1 MPGQTPSFSGFSAR
15 LGLSLR
21 PNATLLGFSPTLN
34 YSIYE
39 FMEIAKRI
47 TQQGDR
53 VTLSLTSWGR
63 LGEAMAEFDGHNVF
77 VAGGIPGEKVVAEVV
92 KVHRK
97 YVSAKVV
104 AVLEASPDR
113 VEPPCPYYDECTGC
127 QWQHLS
133 YDAQLKTKREKVT
146 GALQRVG
153 DFANPPVSE
162 VKPSPNEY
170 GYRNHARFTINR
182 EGALGYVNRETR
194 QFVRI
199 DKCLLMHDGVNKLL
213 EELQDNCGETTQLSI
228 RASKYSGDFLVQP
241 YMVHPDIRVTTGQK
255 KYTESVDGHEFLVS
269 SPSFFQ
275 VNVDQA
281 AAAAGIV
288 RDRLHLTQDDVL
300 LDAYTGVGT
309 FAILLASSVKQVIAV
324 EESSAAVA
332 DAKQNAGGL
341 PNLEFVLGRTEDVLR
356 RLCVTPAVVV
366 LDPPRSGCQPRALES
381 LIEMAPSRVAY
392 VSCDAETLGRDL
404 KILCAGGYRL
414 DEVAPLDMFPQT
426 HHVECVALLSRGE
439 QPNEPMAGTITSRAP
454 EPTLETEPESADPP
468 ITLASASPRRR
479 ELMDI
484 LGLEFAVMPADLA
497 EEPIP
502 GETPVDMVRRL
513 SAEKAL
519 AVAATVQTGLV
530 IGADS
535 TVAFEGQAVGKP
547 VDDDDA
553 RRMLHQLS
561 GTTHH
566 VSTGITVVDAASGRA
581 ISDAMTSEITLRH
594 LSDQEI
600 DASIASGVPRDK
612 AGAYAVQDT
621 ELRPAADWQGCYN
634 NIVGLPICRL
644 LEMLQ
649 ELGYQMPDGW
659 AVPDE
664 IACGEDCPT
673 FINAGQEEKAP

>member
-1 MPGQTPSFSGFSAR
+1 
-15 LGLSLR
+15 
-21 PNATLLGFSPTLN
+21 
-34 YSIYE
+34 
-39 FMEIAKRI
+39 MEIAERI

-53 VTLSLTSWGR
+53 VTLTLTSWGR
-63 LGEAMAEFDGHNVF
+63 LGEAMADFDGYNVF
-77 VAGGIPGEKVVAEVV
+77 VAGGIPGERVVAEVV

-104 AVLEASPDR
+104 DVLEASPNR
-113 VEPPCPYYDECTGC
+113 VEPPCPYYGECTGC

-133 YDAQLKTKREKVT
+133 YDAQLKTKHEKVT
-146 GALQRVG
+146 DALQRVG
-153 DFANPPVSE
+153 ELADPPVSE
-162 VKPSPNEY
+162 VRPSPDQL

-182 EGALGYVNRETR
+182 DGALGFINRETR

-199 DKCLLMHDGVNKLL
+199 DKCLLMHQGVNDLL
-213 EELQDNCGETTQLSI
+213 EELQDHCGETTQLSI
-228 RASKYSGDFLVQP
+228 RAGKYSGDFLIQP
-241 YMVHPDIRVTTGQK
+241 YLVHPEIGVLTGQK
-255 KYTESVDGHEFLVS
+255 RYTESVAGQDFLVS

-275 VNVDQA
+275 VNVEQA
-281 AAAAGIV
+281 AAAADVV
-288 RDRLHLTQDDVL
+288 RDRLHLTAADVL

-309 FAILLASSVKQVIAV
+309 FAILLAPSVKRVIAV

-332 DAKQNAGGL
+332 DAKQNAGDL
-341 PNLEFVLGRTEDVLR
+341 QNLEFVLGRTEDVLR
-356 RLCVTPAVVV
+356 NLPVKPDVVV

-404 KILCAGGYRL
+404 KILCQGGYRL

-439 QPNEPMAGTITSRAP
+439 SSSQPAP
-454 EPTLETEPESADPP
+454 ASL
-468 ITLASASPRRR
+468 TLASASPRRR
-479 ELMDI
+479 ELMNL
-484 LGLEFAVMPADLA
+484 LGLEFTITPADLD
-497 EEPIP
+497 EDSLP
-502 GETPVDMVRRL
+502 GESPVEMVERL
-513 SAEKAL
+513 SRQKAL
-519 AVAATVQTGLV
+519 AVAAGMESGLV

-535 TVAFEGQAVGKP
+535 TVVFEVQAVGKP

-553 RRMLHQLS
+553 RRMLRMLS

-566 VSTGITVVDAASGRA
+566 VSTGITVVDAASGQ
-581 ISDAMTSEITLRH
+581 ILSDAMTSQISLRY
-594 LSDQEI
+594 LTDQEI

-621 ELRPAADWQGCYN
+621 DLRPAADWEGCYN

-649 ELGYQMPDGW
+649 ELGYQLPDGW
-659 AVPDE
+659 TVSDAV
-664 IACGEDCPT
+664 ACGDDCPT
-673 FINAGQEEKAP
+673 VSAQLQKGSP

>member
-1 MPGQTPSFSGFSAR
+1 
-15 LGLSLR
+15 
-21 PNATLLGFSPTLN
+21 
-34 YSIYE
+34 
-39 FMEIAKRI
+39 MEIAERI

-53 VTLSLTSWGR
+53 VTLTLTSWGR
-63 LGEAMAEFDGHNVF
+63 LGEAMADFDGYNVF
-77 VAGGIPGEKVVAEVV
+77 VAGGIPGERVVAEVV

-104 AVLEASPDR
+104 DVLEASPDR
-113 VEPPCPYYDECTGC
+113 VEPPCPYYGECTGC

-133 YDAQLKTKREKVT
+133 YDAQLKTKHEKVT
-146 GALQRVG
+146 DALQRVG
-153 DFANPPVSE
+153 ELADPPVSE
-162 VKPSPNEY
+162 VRPSPDQL

-182 EGALGYVNRETR
+182 DGALGFINRETR

-199 DKCLLMHDGVNKLL
+199 DKCLLMHQGVNDLL
-213 EELQDNCGETTQLSI
+213 EELQDHCGETTQLSI
-228 RASKYSGDFLVQP
+228 RAGKYSGDFLIQP
-241 YMVHPDIRVTTGQK
+241 YLVHPEIGVLTGQK
-255 KYTESVDGHEFLVS
+255 RYTESVAGQDFLVS

-275 VNVDQA
+275 VNVEQA
-281 AAAAGIV
+281 AAAADVV
-288 RDRLHLTQDDVL
+288 RDRLHLTAADVL

-309 FAILLASSVKQVIAV
+309 FAILLAPSVKRVIAV

-332 DAKQNAGGL
+332 DAKQNAGDL
-341 PNLEFVLGRTEDVLR
+341 QNLEFVLGRTEDVLR
-356 RLCVTPAVVV
+356 NLPVKPDVVV

-404 KILCAGGYRL
+404 KILCQSGYRL

-439 QPNEPMAGTITSRAP
+439 SSSQPAP
-454 EPTLETEPESADPP
+454 ASL
-468 ITLASASPRRR
+468 TLASASPRRR
-479 ELMDI
+479 ELMNL
-484 LGLEFAVMPADLA
+484 LGLEFTITPADLD
-497 EEPIP
+497 EDSLP
-502 GETPVDMVRRL
+502 GESPVEMVERL
-513 SAEKAL
+513 SRQKAL
-519 AVAATVQTGLV
+519 AVAAGMESGLV

-535 TVAFEGQAVGKP
+535 TVVFEVQAVGKP

-553 RRMLHQLS
+553 RRMLRMLS

-566 VSTGITVVDAASGRA
+566 VSTGITVVDAASGQ
-581 ISDAMTSEITLRH
+581 ILSDAMTSQISLRY
-594 LSDQEI
+594 LTDQEI

-621 ELRPAADWQGCYN
+621 DLRPAADWEGCYN

-649 ELGYQMPDGW
+649 ELGYQLPDGW
-659 AVPDE
+659 TVPDAV
-664 IACGEDCPT
+664 ACGDDCPT
-673 FINAGQEEKAP
+673 VSAQLQKGSP

>member
-1 MPGQTPSFSGFSAR
+1 
-15 LGLSLR
+15 
-21 PNATLLGFSPTLN
+21 
-34 YSIYE
+34 
-39 FMEIAKRI
+39 MEIAERI

-53 VTLSLTSWGR
+53 VTLTLTSWGR
-63 LGEAMAEFDGHNVF
+63 LGEAMADFDGHNVF
-77 VAGGIPGEKVVAEVV
+77 VAGGIPGERVVAEVV

-104 AVLEASPDR
+104 DVLEASPDR
-113 VEPPCPYYDECTGC
+113 VEPPCPYYGECTGC

-133 YDAQLKTKREKVT
+133 YDAQLKTKHEKVT
-146 GALQRVG
+146 DALQRVG
-153 DFANPPVSE
+153 ELADPPVSE
-162 VKPSPNEY
+162 VRPSPDQL

-182 EGALGYVNRETR
+182 DGALGFINRETR

-199 DKCLLMHDGVNKLL
+199 DKCLLMHQGVNDLL
-213 EELQDNCGETTQLSI
+213 EELQDHCGETTQLSI
-228 RASKYSGDFLVQP
+228 RAGKYTGYFLIQP
-241 YMVHPDIRVTTGQK
+241 YLVHPEIGVLTGQK
-255 KYTESVDGHEFLVS
+255 RYTESVAGQDFLVS

-275 VNVDQA
+275 VNVEQA
-281 AAAAGIV
+281 AAAADVV
-288 RDRLHLTQDDVL
+288 RDRLHLTAADVL

-309 FAILLASSVKQVIAV
+309 FAILLAPSVKRVIAV

-332 DAKQNAGGL
+332 DAKQNAGDL
-341 PNLEFVLGRTEDVLR
+341 QNLEFVLGRTEDVLR
-356 RLCVTPAVVV
+356 NLPVKPDVVV

-404 KILCAGGYRL
+404 KILCQGGYRL

-439 QPNEPMAGTITSRAP
+439 SSSQPAP
-454 EPTLETEPESADPP
+454 ASL
-468 ITLASASPRRR
+468 TLASASPRRR
-479 ELMDI
+479 ELMNL
-484 LGLEFAVMPADLA
+484 LGLEFTITPADLD
-497 EEPIP
+497 EDSLP
-502 GETPVDMVRRL
+502 GESPVEMVERL
-513 SAEKAL
+513 SRQKAL
-519 AVAATVQTGLV
+519 AVAAGMESGLV

-535 TVAFEGQAVGKP
+535 TVVFEVQAVGKP

-553 RRMLHQLS
+553 RRMLRMLS

-566 VSTGITVVDAASGRA
+566 VSTGITVVDAASGQ
-581 ISDAMTSEITLRH
+581 ILSDAMTSQISLRY
-594 LSDQEI
+594 LTDQEI

-621 ELRPAADWQGCYN
+621 DLRPAADWEGCYN

-649 ELGYQMPDGW
+649 ELGYQLPDGW
-659 AVPDE
+659 TVPDAV
-664 IACGEDCPT
+664 ACGDDCPT
-673 FINAGQEEKAP
+673 VSAQLQKGSP

>member
-1 MPGQTPSFSGFSAR
+1 
-15 LGLSLR
+15 
-21 PNATLLGFSPTLN
+21 
-34 YSIYE
+34 
-39 FMEIAKRI
+39 MEIAERI

-53 VTLSLTSWGR
+53 VTLTLTSWGR
-63 LGEAMAEFDGHNVF
+63 LGEAMADFDGYNVF
-77 VAGGIPGEKVVAEVV
+77 VAGGIPGERVVAEVV

-104 AVLEASPDR
+104 DVLEASPDR
-113 VEPPCPYYDECTGC
+113 VEPPCPYYGECTGC

-133 YDAQLKTKREKVT
+133 YDAQLKTKHEKVT
-146 GALQRVG
+146 DALQRVG
-153 DFANPPVSE
+153 ELADPPVSE
-162 VKPSPNEY
+162 VRPSPDQL

-182 EGALGYVNRETR
+182 DGALGFINRETR

-199 DKCLLMHDGVNKLL
+199 DKCLLMHQGVNDLL
-213 EELQDNCGETTQLSI
+213 EELQDHCGETTQLSI
-228 RASKYSGDFLVQP
+228 RAGKYSGDFLIQP
-241 YMVHPDIRVTTGQK
+241 YLVHPEIGVLTGQK
-255 KYTESVDGHEFLVS
+255 RYTESVAGQDFLVS

-275 VNVDQA
+275 VNVEQA
-281 AAAAGIV
+281 AAAADVV
-288 RDRLHLTQDDVL
+288 RDRLHLTAADVL

-309 FAILLASSVKQVIAV
+309 FAILLAPSVKRVIAV

-332 DAKQNAGGL
+332 DAKQNAGDL
-341 PNLEFVLGRTEDVLR
+341 QNLEFVLGRTEDVLR
-356 RLCVTPAVVV
+356 NLPVKPDVVV

-404 KILCAGGYRL
+404 KILCRGGYRL

-439 QPNEPMAGTITSRAP
+439 SSSQPAP
-454 EPTLETEPESADPP
+454 ASL
-468 ITLASASPRRR
+468 TLASASPRRR
-479 ELMDI
+479 ELMNL
-484 LGLEFAVMPADLA
+484 LGLEFTITPADLD
-497 EEPIP
+497 EDSLP
-502 GETPVDMVRRL
+502 GESPVEMVERL
-513 SAEKAL
+513 SRQKAL
-519 AVAATVQTGLV
+519 AVAAGMESGLV

-535 TVAFEGQAVGKP
+535 TVVFEVQAVGKP

-553 RRMLHQLS
+553 RRMLRMLS

-566 VSTGITVVDAASGRA
+566 VSTGITVVDAASGQ
-581 ISDAMTSEITLRH
+581 ILSDAMTSQISLRY
-594 LSDQEI
+594 LTDQEI

-621 ELRPAADWQGCYN
+621 DLRPAADWEGCYN

-649 ELGYQMPDGW
+649 ELGYQLPDGW
-659 AVPDE
+659 TVPDAV
-664 IACGEDCPT
+664 ACGDDCPT
-673 FINAGQEEKAP
+673 VSAQLQKGSP

>member
-1 MPGQTPSFSGFSAR
+1 
-15 LGLSLR
+15 
-21 PNATLLGFSPTLN
+21 
-34 YSIYE
+34 
-39 FMEIAKRI
+39 MEIAERI

-63 LGEAMAEFDGHNVF
+63 LGEAMADFEGHNVF
-77 VAGGIPGEKVVAEVV
+77 VAGGIPGERVVAEVV

-104 AVLEASPDR
+104 EVLEASPDR
-113 VEPPCPYYDECTGC
+113 VEPPCPYFGECTGC

-133 YDAQLKTKREKVT
+133 YDAQLKTKRGKVT
-146 GALQRVG
+146 DALRRVG
-153 DFANPPVSE
+153 DFADPPVSE
-162 VKPSPNEY
+162 VRPSPDQY

-182 EGALGYVNRETR
+182 EGALGFVNRETR

-199 DKCLLMHDGVNKLL
+199 DKCLLMHDGVNTLL
-213 EELQDNCGETTQLSI
+213 EDLQDNCGETTQLSI
-228 RASKYSGDFLVQP
+228 RAGKYSGDFLIQP
-241 YMVHPDIRVTTGQK
+241 YMVHPGISVTTGQK
-255 KYTESVDGHEFLVS
+255 RYTESVDGHDFLVS

-281 AAAAGIV
+281 AAAAEVV
-288 RDRLHLTQDDVL
+288 RDRLQLGPEDVL

-309 FAILLASSVKQVIAV
+309 FAILLAPSVKRVIAI

-332 DAKQNAGGL
+332 DAKQNAGESQ
-341 PNLEFVLGRTEDVLR
+341 NIEFVLGRTEDVLR
-356 RLCVTPAVVV
+356 NLPVKPDVVV
-366 LDPPRSGCQPRALES
+366 LDPPRAGCQPRALES

-404 KILCAGGYRL
+404 KILCAGGYQL

-439 QPNEPMAGTITSRAP
+439 STSK
-454 EPTLETEPESADPP
+454 PP
-468 ITLASASPRRR
+468 SPRLTLASASPRRR
-479 ELMDI
+479 ELMDT
-484 LGLEFAVMPADLA
+484 LGLEFTITPADLP

-502 GETPVDMVRRL
+502 GESPVEMVRRL
-513 SAEKAL
+513 SLEKAQ
-519 AVAATVQTGLV
+519 AVAANMDSGLV

-535 TVAFEGQAVGKP
+535 TVVFEGQAVGKP

-553 RRMLHQLS
+553 RRMLRQLS

-566 VSTGITVVDAASGRA
+566 VSTGITVVDAASGRFL
-581 ISDAMTSEITLRH
+581 SDAMTSQITLRE
-594 LSDQEI
+594 LSEQEI
-600 DASIASGVPRDK
+600 EASIASGVPRDK

-621 ELRPAADWQGCYN
+621 ELRPASDWEGCYN

-644 LEMLQ
+644 IEMLQ
-649 ELGYQMPDGW
+649 ELGYELPVGW
-659 AVPDE
+659 KAPSDV
-664 IACGEDCPT
+664 ACGYDCPT
-673 FINAGQEEKAP
+673 IAASREENTP

>member
-1 MPGQTPSFSGFSAR
+1 
-15 LGLSLR
+15 
-21 PNATLLGFSPTLN
+21 
-34 YSIYE
+34 
-39 FMEIAKRI
+39 MEIAERI
-47 TQQGDR
+47 TQPGDR

-63 LGEAMAEFDGHNVF
+63 LGEAMADFDGHNVF

-104 AVLEASPDR
+104 GVLEASADR
-113 VEPPCPYYDECTGC
+113 VEPPCPYYGECTGC

-146 GALQRVG
+146 DALQRVG
-153 DFANPPVSE
+153 DLADPPVSE
-162 VKPSPNEY
+162 VKPSPDQY

-182 EGALGYVNRETR
+182 DGALGFVNRETR

-199 DKCLLMHDGVNKLL
+199 DKCMLMHEGVNNLL
-213 EELQDNCGETTQLSI
+213 EELQDHCGETTQLSI
-228 RASKYSGDFLVQP
+228 RAGKYSGDFLIQP
-241 YMVHPDIRVTTGQK
+241 YLVHPEIGVTTGQK
-255 KYTESVDGHEFLVS
+255 KYTESVDGQNFLVS

-281 AAAAGIV
+281 AAAADVV
-288 RDRLHLTQDDVL
+288 RDRLKLGPEDVL

-309 FAILLASSVKQVIAV
+309 FAILLAPHVKQVIAV

-332 DAKQNAGGL
+332 DAKQNAADL
-341 PNLEFVLGRTEDVLR
+341 QNIEFVLGRTEDVLR
-356 RLCVTPAVVV
+356 KLQVTPDVVV

-381 LIEMAPSRVAY
+381 LIAMAPSRVAY

-426 HHVECVALLSRGE
+426 HHVECVALLSLGE
-439 QPNEPMAGTITSRAP
+439 PS
-454 EPTLETEPESADPP
+454 DKPP
-468 ITLASASPRRR
+468 SPRLTLASASPRRR

-484 LGLEFAVMPADLA
+484 LGLEFTVTPADML

-502 GETPVDMVRRL
+502 GESPVDMVRRL
-513 SAEKAL
+513 SLEKAQ
-519 AVAATVQTGLV
+519 AVAANMESGLV
-530 IGADS
+530 VGADS
-535 TVAFEGQAVGKP
+535 TVVFEGQAVGKP

-553 RRMLHQLS
+553 RRMLRQLS

-566 VSTGITVVDAASGRA
+566 VSTGITVIDAASGKTL
-581 ISDAMTSEITLRH
+581 SDAMTSQITLRE
-594 LSDQEI
+594 LSEQEI
-600 DASIASGVPRDK
+600 EASIASGVPRDK

-621 ELRPAADWQGCYN
+621 ELRPASDWEGCYN
-634 NIVGLPICRL
+634 NIVGLPVCRL
-644 LEMLQ
+644 VEMLQ
-649 ELGYQMPDGW
+649 ELGYQMPMGW
-659 AVPDE
+659 KVPDE
-664 IACGEDCPT
+664 IACGDDCPT
-673 FINAGQEEKAP
+673 IAASQGENTL

>member
-1 MPGQTPSFSGFSAR
+1 
-15 LGLSLR
+15 
-21 PNATLLGFSPTLN
+21 
-34 YSIYE
+34 
-39 FMEIAKRI
+39 MEIAERI

-53 VTLSLTSWGR
+53 VTLTLTSWGR
-63 LGEAMAEFDGHNVF
+63 LGEAMADFDGYNVF
-77 VAGGIPGEKVVAEVV
+77 VAGGIPGERVVAEVV

-104 AVLEASPDR
+104 DVLEASPDR
-113 VEPPCPYYDECTGC
+113 VEPPCPYYGECTGC

-133 YDAQLKTKREKVT
+133 YDAQLKTKHEKVT
-146 GALQRVG
+146 DALQRVG
-153 DFANPPVSE
+153 ELADPPVSE
-162 VKPSPNEY
+162 VRPSPDQL

-182 EGALGYVNRETR
+182 DGALGFINRETR

-199 DKCLLMHDGVNKLL
+199 DKCLLMHQGVNDLL
-213 EELQDNCGETTQLSI
+213 EELQDHCGETTQLSI
-228 RASKYSGDFLVQP
+228 RAGKYSGDFLIQP
-241 YMVHPDIRVTTGQK
+241 YLVHPEIGVLTGQK
-255 KYTESVDGHEFLVS
+255 RYTESVAGQDFLVS

-275 VNVDQA
+275 VNVEQA
-281 AAAAGIV
+281 AAAADVV
-288 RDRLHLTQDDVL
+288 RDRLHLTAADVL

-309 FAILLASSVKQVIAV
+309 FAILLAPSVKRVIAV

-332 DAKQNAGGL
+332 DAKQNAGDL
-341 PNLEFVLGRTEDVLR
+341 QNLEFVLGRTEDVLR
-356 RLCVTPAVVV
+356 NLPVKPDVVV

-404 KILCAGGYRL
+404 KILCQGGYRL

-439 QPNEPMAGTITSRAP
+439 SSSQPAP
-454 EPTLETEPESADPP
+454 ASL
-468 ITLASASPRRR
+468 TLASASPRRR
-479 ELMDI
+479 ELMNL
-484 LGLEFAVMPADLA
+484 LGLEFTITPADLD
-497 EEPIP
+497 EDSLP
-502 GETPVDMVRRL
+502 GESPVQMVERL
-513 SAEKAL
+513 SRQKAL
-519 AVAATVQTGLV
+519 AVAAGMESGLV

-535 TVAFEGQAVGKP
+535 TVVFEVQAVGKP

-553 RRMLHQLS
+553 RRMLRMLS

-566 VSTGITVVDAASGRA
+566 VSTGITVVDAASGQ
-581 ISDAMTSEITLRH
+581 ILSDAMTSQISLRY
-594 LSDQEI
+594 LTDQEI

-621 ELRPAADWQGCYN
+621 DLRPAADWEGCYN

-649 ELGYQMPDGW
+649 ELGYQLPDGW
-659 AVPDE
+659 TVPDAV
-664 IACGEDCPT
+664 ACGDDCPT
-673 FINAGQEEKAP
+673 VSAQLQKGSP

>member
-1 MPGQTPSFSGFSAR
+1 
-15 LGLSLR
+15 
-21 PNATLLGFSPTLN
+21 
-34 YSIYE
+34 
-39 FMEIAKRI
+39 MEIAERI

-53 VTLSLTSWGR
+53 VTLTLTSWGR
-63 LGEAMAEFDGHNVF
+63 LGEAMADFDGYNVF
-77 VAGGIPGEKVVAEVV
+77 VAGGIPGERVVAEVV

-104 AVLEASPDR
+104 DVLEASPDR
-113 VEPPCPYYDECTGC
+113 VEPPCPYYVECTGC

-133 YDAQLKTKREKVT
+133 YDAQLKTKHEKVT
-146 GALQRVG
+146 DALQRVG
-153 DFANPPVSE
+153 ELADPPVSE
-162 VKPSPNEY
+162 VRPSPDQL

-182 EGALGYVNRETR
+182 DGALGFINRETR

-199 DKCLLMHDGVNKLL
+199 DKCLLMHQGVNDLL
-213 EELQDNCGETTQLSI
+213 EELQDHCGETTQLSI
-228 RASKYSGDFLVQP
+228 RAGKYSGDFLIQP
-241 YMVHPDIRVTTGQK
+241 YLVHPEIGVLTGQK
-255 KYTESVDGHEFLVS
+255 RYTESVAGQDFLVS

-275 VNVDQA
+275 VNVEQA
-281 AAAAGIV
+281 AAAADVV
-288 RDRLHLTQDDVL
+288 RDRLHLTAADVL

-309 FAILLASSVKQVIAV
+309 FAILLAPSVKRVIAV

-332 DAKQNAGGL
+332 DAKQNAGDL
-341 PNLEFVLGRTEDVLR
+341 QNLEFVLGRTEDVLR
-356 RLCVTPAVVV
+356 NLPVKPDVVV

-404 KILCAGGYRL
+404 KILCRGGYRL

-439 QPNEPMAGTITSRAP
+439 SSSQPAP
-454 EPTLETEPESADPP
+454 ASL
-468 ITLASASPRRR
+468 TLASASPRRR
-479 ELMDI
+479 ELMDL
-484 LGLEFAVMPADLA
+484 LGLEFTITPADLD
-497 EEPIP
+497 ENSLP
-502 GETPVDMVRRL
+502 GESPVEMVERL
-513 SAEKAL
+513 SRQKAL
-519 AVAATVQTGLV
+519 AVAAGMESGLV

-535 TVAFEGQAVGKP
+535 TVVFEVQAVGKP

-553 RRMLHQLS
+553 RRMLRMLS

-566 VSTGITVVDAASGRA
+566 VSTGITGVDAASGQ
-581 ISDAMTSEITLRH
+581 ILSDAMTSQISLRY
-594 LSDQEI
+594 LTDQEI

-621 ELRPAADWQGCYN
+621 DLRPAADWEGCYN

-649 ELGYQMPDGW
+649 ELGYQLPDGW
-659 AVPDE
+659 TVPDAV
-664 IACGEDCPT
+664 ACGDDCPT
-673 FINAGQEEKAP
+673 VSAQLQKGSP

>member
-1 MPGQTPSFSGFSAR
+1 
-15 LGLSLR
+15 
-21 PNATLLGFSPTLN
+21 
-34 YSIYE
+34 
-39 FMEIAKRI
+39 MEIAERI

-53 VTLSLTSWGR
+53 VTLTLTSWGR
-63 LGEAMAEFDGHNVF
+63 LGEAMADFDGYNVF
-77 VAGGIPGEKVVAEVV
+77 VAGGIPGERVVAEVV

-104 AVLEASPDR
+104 DVLEASPDR
-113 VEPPCPYYDECTGC
+113 AEPPCPYYGECTGC

-146 GALQRVG
+146 DALQRVG
-153 DFANPPVSE
+153 DLADPPVSE
-162 VKPSPNEY
+162 VRPSPDQL

-182 EGALGYVNRETR
+182 DGALGFINRETR

-199 DKCLLMHDGVNKLL
+199 DKCLLMHQGVNDLL
-213 EELQDNCGETTQLSI
+213 EELQDHCGETTQLSI
-228 RASKYSGDFLVQP
+228 RAGKYSGDFLIQP
-241 YMVHPDIRVTTGQK
+241 YLVHPEIGVLTGQK
-255 KYTESVDGHEFLVS
+255 RYTESVAGQDFLVS

-275 VNVDQA
+275 VNVEQA
-281 AAAAGIV
+281 AAAADVV
-288 RDRLHLTQDDVL
+288 RDRLHLTAADVL

-309 FAILLASSVKQVIAV
+309 FAILLAPSVKRVIAV

-332 DAKQNAGGL
+332 DAKQNAGDL
-341 PNLEFVLGRTEDVLR
+341 QNLEFVLGRTEDVLR
-356 RLCVTPAVVV
+356 NLPVKPDVVV

-404 KILCAGGYRL
+404 KILCQGGYRL

-439 QPNEPMAGTITSRAP
+439 SSSQPAP
-454 EPTLETEPESADPP
+454 ASL
-468 ITLASASPRRR
+468 TLASASPRRR
-479 ELMDI
+479 ELMNL
-484 LGLEFAVMPADLA
+484 LGLEFAITPADLD
-497 EEPIP
+497 EDSLL
-502 GETPVDMVRRL
+502 GESPVEMVERL
-513 SAEKAL
+513 SRQKAL
-519 AVAATVQTGLV
+519 AVAAGMESGLV

-535 TVAFEGQAVGKP
+535 TVVFEVQAVGKP

-553 RRMLHQLS
+553 RRMLRMLS

-566 VSTGITVVDAASGRA
+566 VSTGITVVDAASGQ
-581 ISDAMTSEITLRH
+581 ILSDAMTSQISLRY
-594 LSDQEI
+594 LTDQEI

-621 ELRPAADWQGCYN
+621 DLRPAADWEGCYN

-649 ELGYQMPDGW
+649 ELGYQLPDGW
-659 AVPDE
+659 TVPDAV
-664 IACGEDCPT
+664 ACGDDCPT
-673 FINAGQEEKAP
+673 VSAQLQKGSP

>member
-1 MPGQTPSFSGFSAR
+1 
-15 LGLSLR
+15 
-21 PNATLLGFSPTLN
+21 
-34 YSIYE
+34 
-39 FMEIAKRI
+39 MEIAERI

-53 VTLSLTSWGR
+53 VTLTLTSWGR
-63 LGEAMAEFDGHNVF
+63 LGEAMADFDGYNVF
-77 VAGGIPGEKVVAEVV
+77 VAGGIPGERVVAEVV

-104 AVLEASPDR
+104 DVLEASPDR
-113 VEPPCPYYDECTGC
+113 VEPPCPYYGECTGC

-133 YDAQLKTKREKVT
+133 YDAQLKTKHEKVT
-146 GALQRVG
+146 DALQRVG
-153 DFANPPVSE
+153 KLADPPVSE
-162 VKPSPNEY
+162 VRPSPDQL

-182 EGALGYVNRETR
+182 DGALGFINRETR

-199 DKCLLMHDGVNKLL
+199 DKCLLMHQGVNDLL
-213 EELQDNCGETTQLSI
+213 EELQDHCGETTQLSI
-228 RASKYSGDFLVQP
+228 RAGKYSGDFLIQP
-241 YMVHPDIRVTTGQK
+241 YLVHPEIGVLTGQK
-255 KYTESVDGHEFLVS
+255 RYTESVAGQDFLVS

-275 VNVDQA
+275 VNVEQA
-281 AAAAGIV
+281 AAAADVV
-288 RDRLHLTQDDVL
+288 RDRLHLTAADVL

-309 FAILLASSVKQVIAV
+309 FAILLAPSVKRVIAV

-332 DAKQNAGGL
+332 DAKQNAGDL
-341 PNLEFVLGRTEDVLR
+341 QNLEFVLGRTEDVLR
-356 RLCVTPAVVV
+356 NLPVKPDVVV

-404 KILCAGGYRL
+404 KILCQGGYRL

-439 QPNEPMAGTITSRAP
+439 SSSQPAP
-454 EPTLETEPESADPP
+454 ASL
-468 ITLASASPRRR
+468 TLASASPRRR
-479 ELMDI
+479 ELMNL
-484 LGLEFAVMPADLA
+484 LGLEFTITPADLD
-497 EEPIP
+497 EDSLP
-502 GETPVDMVRRL
+502 GESPVEMVERL
-513 SAEKAL
+513 SRQKAL
-519 AVAATVQTGLV
+519 AVAAGMESGLV

-535 TVAFEGQAVGKP
+535 TVVFEVQAVGKP

-553 RRMLHQLS
+553 RRMLRMLS

-566 VSTGITVVDAASGRA
+566 VSTGITVVDAASGQ
-581 ISDAMTSEITLRH
+581 ILSDAMTSQISLRY
-594 LSDQEI
+594 LTDQEI

-621 ELRPAADWQGCYN
+621 DLRPAADWEGCYN

-649 ELGYQMPDGW
+649 ELGYQLPDGW
-659 AVPDE
+659 TVPDAV
-664 IACGEDCPT
+664 ACGDDCPT
-673 FINAGQEEKAP
+673 VSAQLQKGSP

>member
-1 MPGQTPSFSGFSAR
+1 MA
-15 LGLSLR
+15 
-21 PNATLLGFSPTLN
+21 
-34 YSIYE
+34 
-39 FMEIAKRI
+39 IAERI

-53 VTLSLTSWGR
+53 VTLTLTSWGR
-63 LGEAMAEFDGHNVF
+63 LGEAMADFDGYNVF
-77 VAGGIPGEKVVAEVV
+77 VAGGIPGERVVAEVV

-104 AVLEASPDR
+104 DVLEASPDR
-113 VEPPCPYYDECTGC
+113 VEPPCPYYGECTGC

-133 YDAQLKTKREKVT
+133 YDAQLKTKHEKVT
-146 GALQRVG
+146 DALQRVG
-153 DFANPPVSE
+153 ELADPPVSE
-162 VKPSPNEY
+162 VRPSPDQL

-182 EGALGYVNRETR
+182 DGALGFINRETR

-199 DKCLLMHDGVNKLL
+199 DKCLLMHQGVNDLL
-213 EELQDNCGETTQLSI
+213 EELQDHCGETTQLSI
-228 RASKYSGDFLVQP
+228 RAGKYSGDFLIQP
-241 YMVHPDIRVTTGQK
+241 YLVHPEIGVLTGQK
-255 KYTESVDGHEFLVS
+255 RYTESVAGQDFLVS

-275 VNVDQA
+275 VNVEQA
-281 AAAAGIV
+281 AAAADVV
-288 RDRLHLTQDDVL
+288 RDRLHLTAADVL

-309 FAILLASSVKQVIAV
+309 FAILLAPSVKRVIAV

-332 DAKQNAGGL
+332 DAKQNAGDL
-341 PNLEFVLGRTEDVLR
+341 QNLEFVLGRTEDVLR
-356 RLCVTPAVVV
+356 NLPVKPDVVV

-404 KILCAGGYRL
+404 KILCQGGYRL

-439 QPNEPMAGTITSRAP
+439 SSSQPAP
-454 EPTLETEPESADPP
+454 ASL
-468 ITLASASPRRR
+468 TLASASPRRR
-479 ELMDI
+479 ELMNL
-484 LGLEFAVMPADLA
+484 LGLEFTITPADLD
-497 EEPIP
+497 EDSLP
-502 GETPVDMVRRL
+502 GESPVEMVERL
-513 SAEKAL
+513 SRQKAL
-519 AVAATVQTGLV
+519 AVAAGMESGLV

-535 TVAFEGQAVGKP
+535 TVVFEVQAVGKP

-553 RRMLHQLS
+553 RRMLRMLS

-566 VSTGITVVDAASGRA
+566 VSTGITVVDAASGQ
-581 ISDAMTSEITLRH
+581 ILSDAMTSQISLRY
-594 LSDQEI
+594 LTDQEI

-621 ELRPAADWQGCYN
+621 DLRPAADWEGCYN

-649 ELGYQMPDGW
+649 ELGYQLPDGW
-659 AVPDE
+659 TVPDAV
-664 IACGEDCPT
+664 ACGDDCPT
-673 FINAGQEEKAP
+673 VSAQLQKGSP

>member
-1 MPGQTPSFSGFSAR
+1 
-15 LGLSLR
+15 
-21 PNATLLGFSPTLN
+21 
-34 YSIYE
+34 
-39 FMEIAKRI
+39 MEIAERI

-53 VTLSLTSWGR
+53 VTLTLTSWGR
-63 LGEAMAEFDGHNVF
+63 LGEAMADFDGYNVF
-77 VAGGIPGEKVVAEVV
+77 VAGGIPGERVVAEVV

-104 AVLEASPDR
+104 DVLEASPDR
-113 VEPPCPYYDECTGC
+113 VEPPCPYYGECTGC

-146 GALQRVG
+146 DALQRVG
-153 DFANPPVSE
+153 DLADPPVSE
-162 VKPSPNEY
+162 VRPSPAQL

-182 EGALGYVNRETR
+182 DGALGFINRETR

-199 DKCLLMHDGVNKLL
+199 DKCLLMHQGVNDLL
-213 EELQDNCGETTQLSI
+213 EELQDHCGETTQLSI
-228 RASKYSGDFLVQP
+228 RAGKYSGDFLIQP
-241 YMVHPDIRVTTGQK
+241 YLVHPEIGVLTGQK
-255 KYTESVDGHEFLVS
+255 RYTESVAGQDFLVS

-275 VNVDQA
+275 VNVEQA
-281 AAAAGIV
+281 AAAADVV
-288 RDRLHLTQDDVL
+288 RDRLHLTAADVL

-309 FAILLASSVKQVIAV
+309 FAILLAPSVKRVIAV

-332 DAKQNAGGL
+332 DAKQNAGDL
-341 PNLEFVLGRTEDVLR
+341 QNLEFVLGRTEDVLR
-356 RLCVTPAVVV
+356 NLPVKPDVVV

-404 KILCAGGYRL
+404 KILCQGGYRL

-439 QPNEPMAGTITSRAP
+439 SSSQPAP
-454 EPTLETEPESADPP
+454 ASL
-468 ITLASASPRRR
+468 TLASASPRRR
-479 ELMDI
+479 ELMDL
-484 LGLEFAVMPADLA
+484 LGLEFAITPADLD
-497 EEPIP
+497 EDSLL
-502 GETPVDMVRRL
+502 GESPVEMVERL
-513 SAEKAL
+513 SRQKAL
-519 AVAATVQTGLV
+519 AVAAGMESGLV

-535 TVAFEGQAVGKP
+535 TVVFEVQAVGKP

-553 RRMLHQLS
+553 RRMLRMLS

-566 VSTGITVVDAASGRA
+566 VSTGITVVDAASGQ
-581 ISDAMTSEITLRH
+581 ILSDAMTSQISLRY
-594 LSDQEI
+594 LTDQEI

-621 ELRPAADWQGCYN
+621 DLRPAADWEGCYN

-649 ELGYQMPDGW
+649 ELGYQLPDGW
-659 AVPDE
+659 TVPDAV
-664 IACGEDCPT
+664 ACGDDCPT
-673 FINAGQEEKAP
+673 VSAQLQKGSP

>member
-1 MPGQTPSFSGFSAR
+1 
-15 LGLSLR
+15 
-21 PNATLLGFSPTLN
+21 
-34 YSIYE
+34 
-39 FMEIAKRI
+39 MEIAERI

-53 VTLSLTSWGR
+53 VTLTLTSWGR
-63 LGEAMAEFDGHNVF
+63 LGEAMADFDGYNVF
-77 VAGGIPGEKVVAEVV
+77 VAGGIPGERVVAEVV

-104 AVLEASPDR
+104 DVLEASPDR
-113 VEPPCPYYDECTGC
+113 AEPPCPYYGECTGC

-133 YDAQLKTKREKVT
+133 YDAQLKTKHEKVT
-146 GALQRVG
+146 DALQRVG
-153 DFANPPVSE
+153 ELADPPVSE
-162 VKPSPNEY
+162 VRPSPDQL

-182 EGALGYVNRETR
+182 DGALGFINRETR

-199 DKCLLMHDGVNKLL
+199 DKCLLMHQGVNDLL
-213 EELQDNCGETTQLSI
+213 EELQDHCGETTQLSI
-228 RASKYSGDFLVQP
+228 RAGKYSGDFLIQP
-241 YMVHPDIRVTTGQK
+241 YLVHPEIGVLTGQK
-255 KYTESVDGHEFLVS
+255 RYTESVAGQDFLVS

-275 VNVDQA
+275 VNVEQA
-281 AAAAGIV
+281 AAAADVV
-288 RDRLHLTQDDVL
+288 RDRLHLTAADVL

-309 FAILLASSVKQVIAV
+309 FAILLAPSVKRVIAV

-332 DAKQNAGGL
+332 DAKQNAGDL
-341 PNLEFVLGRTEDVLR
+341 QNLEFVLGRTEDVLR
-356 RLCVTPAVVV
+356 NLPVKPDVVV

-404 KILCAGGYRL
+404 KILCQGGYRL

-439 QPNEPMAGTITSRAP
+439 SSSQPAP
-454 EPTLETEPESADPP
+454 ASL
-468 ITLASASPRRR
+468 TLASASPRRR
-479 ELMDI
+479 ELMNL
-484 LGLEFAVMPADLA
+484 LGLEFTITPADLDEA
-497 EEPIP
+497 SLL
-502 GETPVDMVRRL
+502 GESPVEMVERL
-513 SAEKAL
+513 SRQKAL
-519 AVAATVQTGLV
+519 AVAAGMESGLV

-535 TVAFEGQAVGKP
+535 TVVFEVQAVGKP

-553 RRMLHQLS
+553 RRMLRMLS

-566 VSTGITVVDAASGRA
+566 VSTGITVVDAASGQ
-581 ISDAMTSEITLRH
+581 ILSDAMTSQISLRY
-594 LSDQEI
+594 LTDQEI

-621 ELRPAADWQGCYN
+621 DLRPAADWEGCYN

-649 ELGYQMPDGW
+649 ELGYQLPDGW
-659 AVPDE
+659 TVPDAV
-664 IACGEDCPT
+664 ACGDDCPT
-673 FINAGQEEKAP
+673 VSAQLQKGSP